1 MAKKKDTDNVVKF
14 TEDELKSLEAV
25 RNDYLNI
32 QQEFGRTKV
41 RKILALKQVDEIEQ
55 YGVQLEAAYQQVQ
68 DTEATLAKTLEEK
81 YGKGNLNVDTGEFT
95 PIALSGYI
103 RQKGESDYAV
113 VRLCEKEGLIRAF
126 DSFPPEHKFRFKK

>member
-41 RKILALKQVDEIEQ
+41 RKILALKQVDEIDQFE
-55 YGVQLEAAYQQVQ
+55 VQLEAS
-68 DTEATLAKTLEEK
+68 
-81 YGKGNLNVDTGEFT
+81 
-95 PIALSGYI
+95 LSTSTRYRSNIG
-103 RQKGESDYAV
+103 
-113 VRLCEKEGLIRAF
+113 
-126 DSFPPEHKFRFKK
+126 

>member
-1 MAKKKDTDNVVKF
+1 MAKKKNTDNVVKF

-55 YGVQLEAAYQQVQ
+55 YGDQLESAYLQVQ
-68 DTEATLAKTLEEK
+68 ETEQTLAKTLEDK
-81 YGKGNLNVDTGEFT
+81 YGKGNLNVETGEFT
-95 PIALSGYI
+95 PIS
-103 RQKGESDYAV
+103 
-113 VRLCEKEGLIRAF
+113 
-126 DSFPPEHKFRFKK
+126 

>member
-41 RKILALKQVDEIEQ
+41 RKILSLKQVDEIEQ

-95 PIALSGYI
+95 PIT
-103 RQKGESDYAV
+103 
-113 VRLCEKEGLIRAF
+113 
-126 DSFPPEHKFRFKK
+126 

>member
-1 MAKKKDTDNVVKF
+1 MAKKKNTDNVVKF

-55 YGVQLEAAYQQVQ
+55 YGVQLESAYLQVQ
-68 DTEATLAKTLEEK
+68 ETEQTLAKTLEDK
-81 YGKGNLNVDTGEFT
+81 YGKGNLNVETGEFT
-95 PIALSGYI
+95 PIS
-103 RQKGESDYAV
+103 
-113 VRLCEKEGLIRAF
+113 
-126 DSFPPEHKFRFKK
+126 

>member
-41 RKILALKQVDEIEQ
+41 RKILALKQVDEIDQ

-95 PIALSGYI
+95 PIT
-103 RQKGESDYAV
+103 
-113 VRLCEKEGLIRAF
+113 
-126 DSFPPEHKFRFKK
+126 